1 MVVLVV
7 IFILEIASGED
18 MEAADPMFGVDVSF
32 PMQHAQV
39 TQSQKPLGDSVM
51 DFYFNFLQG
60 CRDYYKERAGLC
72 DESELSRL
80 NLNLQ
85 QPAFMQN
92 YTSAGYAKVQL
103 PANVMKLLQDFW
115 ENNEGSEYVEK
126 WPAGNTYVNHWETPT
141 YMLPLGDSKLQG
153 GGNEIRKSLLDA
165 VQPTLE
171 AWTGQSLVFTSLYG
185 VRVYR
190 EDAVLSPHID
200 RLPLVTSA
208 IINVAQDVDE
218 PWPLEVI
225 GHDGKATNVTVEPGE
240 MVLYESHSVIHGKL
254 CCRSGI
260 RLLYSN

>member
-7 IFILEIASGED
+7 ILLLEIASGED
-18 MEAADPMFGVDVSF
+18 MEAATKAEPNPVFGVDVSF

-51 DFYFNFLQG
+51 DFYFNYLQG
-60 CRDYYKERAGLC
+60 CRNYYKERAGLC

-85 QPAFMQN
+85 QPAVMQN

-103 PANVMKLLQDFW
+103 PANVMKLLESFW

-141 YMLPLGDSKLQG
+141 YMLPLGTD
-153 GGNEIRKSLLDA
+153 IRKSLLDA

-185 VRVYR
+185 VRVYK
-190 EDAVLSPHID
+190 EGAVLSPHID

-240 MVLYESHSVIHGKL
+240 MVLYESHSVIHGKP
-254 CCRSGI
+254 CCCSRHFWH
-260 RLLYSN
+260 